1 LSVLDTGHGQENTR
15 SGAVGESCKGLG
27 SERSGACML
36 EVRNLHKR
44 VEREEGVNDGIHWGW
59 GLRMVRRKGSVLDR
73 SATMVLMNK

>member
-1 LSVLDTGHGQENTR
+1 
-15 SGAVGESCKGLG
+15 
-27 SERSGACML
+27 ML

-44 VEREEGVNDGIHWGW
+44 VEREEGANDGIHRDW